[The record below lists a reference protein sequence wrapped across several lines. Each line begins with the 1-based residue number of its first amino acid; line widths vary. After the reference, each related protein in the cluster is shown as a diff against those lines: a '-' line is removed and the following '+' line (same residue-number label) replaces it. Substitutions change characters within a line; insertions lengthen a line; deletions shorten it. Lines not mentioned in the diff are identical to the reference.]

1 MRNKRRI
8 PSFLL
13 PIFFTLVVGGILIFW
28 ILGFIYLTIG
38 RSFDSCPSDKPEI
51 FEGMA
56 DIKLPPSTQRLS
68 SNCGGMQGWW
78 VEGTFD
84 IKPDD
89 LDYFLQHSN
98 LDLPYAQNG
107 YTEQTQGGLFPEQET
122 MQSWLYQEYEVY
134 EYYKQILIDTSDS
147 TVYRVYVHILG
158 G

>member
-1 MRNKRRI
+1 
-8 PSFLL
+8 
-13 PIFFTLVVGGILIFW
+13 
-28 ILGFIYLTIG
+28 
-38 RSFDSCPSDKPEI
+38 CPSDKPEI